1 MPTFRVKAYLKYVQK
16 LDYIKQYDKNQNDNK
31 KLEHF
36 AHRIFCVIQINEESQ
51 KVIASLVIDI
61 KEYYSLCP
69 KESISRIF
77 VPVKLF

>member
-16 LDYIKQYDKNQNDNK
+16 LDYINK